1 MIEYAK
7 KELARIEH
15 DEDGLQDLMDK
26 CVLEVLGVFA
36 EQGHSGFSAGYVI
49 RLLERLMRFLP
60 LTPLTGEDDEWNE
73 IAPGKYQNRRCGRIF
88 KENGQAYD
96 IDGKAFSDDG
106 GRTWFTN
113 RNSRVPVSF
122 PYEVPTKPEF
132 VYLDR
137 KKGESD
143 GK

>member
-15 DEDGLQDLMDK
+15 DEAGMQDFMDK

-36 EQGHSGFSAGYVI
+36 EQGHSGLSARYAI

-73 IAPGKYQNRRCGRIF
+73 IAQGTYQNRRCSRVF

-113 RNSRVPVSF
+113 GDSRVPVSF
-122 PYEVPTKPEF
+122 PYAVPTKPEF

-137 KKGESD
+137 EE
-143 GK
+143 